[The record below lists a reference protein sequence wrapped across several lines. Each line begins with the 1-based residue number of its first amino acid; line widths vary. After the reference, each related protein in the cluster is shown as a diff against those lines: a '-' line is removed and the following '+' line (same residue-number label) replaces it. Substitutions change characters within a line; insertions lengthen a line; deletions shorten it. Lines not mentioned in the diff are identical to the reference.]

1 MFQYF
6 LRRILLM
13 IPTFIACTLVVFL
26 IIELTPGG
34 PFEMAMMQAQQ
45 RAQGEAGGG
54 GGGSGRGG
62 EGQVPEEAKQA
73 LREYFQLDK
82 PLPVRYVNWLGKV
95 MTGDFGTSY
104 RYGEPALAV
113 ITSRFPVSLYFGIIG
128 FVLTYLVCIPL
139 GIIKAVRHNGT
150 FDIGSSLI
158 VFTGYAIP
166 VVALG
171 SLLRVFLGRQ
181 LGWFPIS
188 DFRSED
194 WDMLTSAEQIIDQIK
209 HTILPLICYMVGSF
223 ATLTVLMKNSLMDNL
238 GQDYVRTAFAKGLS
252 ERRVLFVHA
261 LRNSLIPIVTGLGHA
276 FGILLA
282 GSLFIEQIFNI
293 QGIGLL
299 QYQVVLNRDYTV
311 FMAITVI
318 GVIIQL
324 TGNILSDL
332 LYAVIDPR
340 IRFS

>member
-6 LRRILLM
+6 IRRLLLM

-26 IIELTPGG
+26 FIELTPGG

-45 RAQGEAGGG
+45 RAQGEAGS
-54 GGGSGRGG
+54 GGSGGRG
-62 EGQVPEEAKQA
+62 EVQIPEEAKQA

-82 PLPVRYVNWLGKV
+82 PVPVRYVNWLGKV

-104 RYGEPALAV
+104 RYGQPAIDV

-128 FVLTYLVCIPL
+128 FILTYIVCIPL

-150 FDIGSSLI
+150 FDISSSLI
-158 VFTGYAIP
+158 VFVGYAIP

-171 SLLRVFLGRQ
+171 SLLRVFLGRK

-194 WDMLTSAEQIIDQIK
+194 WDMLSSGEQIIDQIK
-209 HTILPLICYMVGSF
+209 HTILPLICYMIGSF
-223 ATLTVLMKNSLMDNL
+223 ATLTVLMKNSLMENL

-252 ERRVLFVHA
+252 EKRVLFVHA

-299 QYQVVLNRDYTV
+299 QYQVILNRDLTV

-318 GVIIQL
+318 GVVIQL
-324 TGNILSDL
+324 TGNIISDF
-332 LYAVIDPR
+332 LYALIDPR